1 MTSVQLSDHFTYRKL
16 FAFVLPPIAMMLLTS
31 VYTMVDGL
39 FVSHF
44 VGKTAFAALNFVFP
58 VVMLLGGLGFMF
70 GTGGT
75 ALVAKTL
82 GQGAA
87 QRARRYFTQIVLLA
101 ALLGALLGG
110 LGIWYLP
117 ELCRL
122 LGATP
127 DMMPDAVLYGRIM
140 LGFLPCCVL
149 QWTFQALLIAAEKP
163 RLAFWLSV
171 AGGITNVVF
180 DALFMAGL
188 GWGITGAAVAT
199 GLSQVVAGLVPV
211 FYFLQPNKSLLR
223 FTRTPMQVR
232 PMLIAC
238 SNGVSEL
245 VSGISASLVSML
257 YNYQLLR
264 YYGEDGVAAYGVVMY
279 VAFFFVAIFFGFDM
293 GSGPLFA
300 YNHGAEN
307 HAELSNLFY
316 KSLLLISIAGVVLAV
331 TAVALSGVLARMFV
345 GYNEH
350 LTSLTRQAFCLFAL
364 SFALQ
369 GYNIFASGLFTA
381 MNNGLISAFI
391 AFLRTFAFQ
400 SLSVLTLPILFGTSG
415 IWWSAAVAEVGAL
428 LFSGYFVLRYRRR
441 YGYM

>member
-1 MTSVQLSDHFTYRKL
+1 MQVQLSDHFTYRKL

-82 GQGAA
+82 GQGAP
-87 QRARRYFTQIVLLA
+87 QRAQRYFTQIILLA
-101 ALLGALLGG
+101 TALGALLGG
-110 LGIWYLP
+110 MGIIWLP
-117 ELCRL
+117 EICVL
-122 LGATP
+122 LGSTP
-127 DMMPDAVLYGRIM
+127 EMQADAVLYGRIM

-171 AGGITNVVF
+171 AGGLTNIVG
-180 DALFMAGL
+180 DALFMAVF

-211 FYFLQPNKSLLR
+211 VYFMLPNSSLLR
-223 FTRTPMQVR
+223 FTRTSMQLR
-232 PMLIAC
+232 PMLRAC
-238 SNGVSEL
+238 TNGASEL
-245 VSGISASLVSML
+245 VSGVSGSLLGML

-264 YYGEDGVAAYGVVMY
+264 FYGEDGVAAYGVVMY
-279 VAFFFVAIFFGFDM
+279 VGFFFVAIFFGFDM
-293 GSGPLFA
+293 GTSPLLA

-307 HAELSNLFY
+307 HAELKNLFR
-316 KSLLLISIAGVVLAV
+316 KSLLLVSVTGIFLAALAV
-331 TAVALSGVLARMFV
+331 GLARPLAAMFV
-345 GYNEH
+345 GYSKE
-350 LTSLTRQAFCLFAL
+350 LTALTAHAFCLFGI
-364 SFALQ
+364 SFALM
-369 GYNIFASGLFTA
+369 GYNVCASGLFTA
-381 MNNGLISAFI
+381 MNNGLISAAISFI
-391 AFLRTFAFQ
+391 RTFAFQ
-400 SLSVLTLPILFGTSG
+400 AVAVLTLPLLFGNDG
-415 IWWSAAVAEVGAL
+415 IWWSASVAEVGAL
-428 LFSGYFVLRYRRR
+428 LFSVCFILRYRKK
-441 YGYM
+441 YGYL